1 MKRYRVVLTKQAQDD
16 LRQKLSYIRHW
27 LKNPQAAQ
35 SVYDDYRR
43 TILALA
49 EVADTVREPDSGI
62 LRARGL
68 KRINFRA
75 HNYFMLFR
83 IRDDRVE
90 IIDIFHGSEDFEN
103 KLR

>member
-1 MKRYRVVLTKQAQDD
+1 MKRYRVVLTKQARDD
-16 LRQKLSYIRHW
+16 LRRKLAYIRDH
-27 LKNPQAAQ
+27 LKNPQAVQ
-35 SVYDDYRR
+35 GVYDDYRR
-43 TILALA
+43 TAVALA
-49 EVADTVREPDSGI
+49 EVAGTVREPDSDK
-62 LRARGL
+62 LRERGL

>member
-1 MKRYRVVLTKQAQDD
+1 M
-16 LRQKLSYIRHW
+16 
-27 LKNPQAAQ
+27 
-35 SVYDDYRR
+35 
-43 TILALA
+43 
-49 EVADTVREPDSGI
+49 REPDSDK
-62 LRARGL
+62 LRERGL